1 MVNRM
6 RFFNVMILLFLCLLS
21 MTACRTVEKKMPE
34 KVRNV
39 NLNGF
44 SIVIA
49 DRAALPEVTAAQELQ
64 KVLKREIVTMS
75 ALPQK
80 NAIIIGDTESAL
92 VKPLLKK
99 LDLKKSGDDV
109 IVQAMIGG
117 NLILTGSS
125 PRAALYSVYDF
136 MQRQMGVRWAFDG
149 ENGTFYTKNHFSVP
163 ENFYRK
169 HQAGFRFRNMGY
181 TQKNSDESKFFNA
194 RNFAHE
200 GDFRFG
206 GERYYGGETIQPYRS
221 DFKDHPEYFAVRDGV
236 RYLPPPTGWSW
247 VINGCWSNQG
257 FTDLCLKRIREG
269 IRRHH
274 ANHIS
279 LHPAD
284 SSRRCECEKC
294 VALIDPD
301 ASSRWYR
308 YNAQMLR
315 ELKKD
320 FPDLRYSVLAYQEYL
335 DVPAIDVEEVEF
347 VEYCQYTRCFI
358 HKIGDPRCATNEQDF
373 ARLARWEKE
382 KKVPLGIWDYTYD
395 VFSRGFNIPVY
406 RFFADEIKNFHSRNF
421 VKLFIEGG
429 PCIRFSRSASYVAL
443 QLMWDPARD
452 PEEVMQEYCKAV
464 YGPAWKMM
472 YAYHIACAENWDNM
486 NAHLSQCFNN
496 PGGTAKLYLTPALI
510 ALAEKTFADSI
521 SAVTRS
527 RLKEEVK
534 SKHLAAIIFEKETF
548 QNWYD
553 LHKKMKQ
560 ETMLLTA
567 YQDHFS
573 DLAKHE
579 GIAMKGAEKAR
590 NRPEIRLAAGWNENA
605 ILLRVS
611 VKDPAAK
618 ALEFKL
624 NKDGKMAYGAES
636 VEIFLQAPGQA
647 AYYHFAAGR
656 NGDFYDGEGMNGKWD
671 GDWSYRVIS
680 AKDDPANCVFEIT
693 IPFRNFKVSGPGPE
707 PWKIMVIRNGSPA
720 AQGLPAPRHH
730 DIGAGAELTFSNGK
744 RPE

>member
-1 MVNRM
+1 MTRMVRS
-6 RFFNVMILLFLCLLS
+6 LCLLPLLFS
-21 MTACRTVEKKMPE
+21 CILAGGISCRTAEIPTDKIPE

-39 NLNGF
+39 GLNSF
-44 SIVIA
+44 YIVIA
-49 DRAALPEVTAAQELQ
+49 ERATLPEVTAAQELK
-64 KVLKREIVTMS
+64 KVLKKEIVPQND
-75 ALPQK
+75 LPEK
-80 NAIIIGDTESAL
+80 HAIIIGDTESPL
-92 VKPLLKK
+92 IQPLLKR
-99 LDLKKSGDDV
+99 LDLKKSADDV
-109 IVQAMIGG
+109 IVQAMIGE
-117 NLILTGSS
+117 NLILAGSS
-125 PRAALYSVYDF
+125 PRATFYAVCDF
-136 MQRQMGVRWAFDG
+136 MQRQMGVRWVFDG
-149 ENGTFYTKNHFSVP
+149 DGGTFYTKTHFSIP

-169 HQAGFRFRNMGY
+169 HRGGFRFRNMGHA
-181 TQKNSDESKFFNA
+181 QKNSEESKFFNA

-221 DFKDHPEYFAVRDGV
+221 DFKTHPEYFALRDGV
-236 RYLPPPTGWSW
+236 RYLPPPTGWCW
-247 VINGCWSNQG
+247 VINGCWSNPG
-257 FTDLCLKRIREG
+257 FTELCLKRIREG

-284 SSRRCECEKC
+284 DTRRCECKNC
-294 VALIDPD
+294 KALIDPD

-308 YNAQMLR
+308 YNAQLIR

-358 HKIGDPRCATNEQDF
+358 HRIGDPRCGTNKQDF

-382 KKVPLGIWDYTYD
+382 KNIPLGVWDYTYD

-452 PEEVMQEYCKAV
+452 PEKVMEEYCKAA
-464 YGPAWKMM
+464 YGPAWKKM
-472 YAYHIACAENWDNM
+472 YAFHAACADAWDAM

-510 ALAEKTFADSI
+510 AFAEKTFSDAEKVI
-521 SAVTRS
+521 SQS
-527 RLKEEVK
+527 RIKDEVK
-534 SKHLAAIIFEKETF
+534 AKHLSAIAFEKETF
-548 QNWYD
+548 RQWHI
-553 LHKKMKQ
+553 LHEKMKKD
-560 ETMLLTA
+560 TVAITV
-567 YQDHFS
+567 YQDQFV
-573 DLAKHE
+573 DFDMKPNGKNNNAPTVKT
-579 GIAMKGAEKAR
+579 GIAWDEKG
-590 NRPEIRLAAGWNENA
+590 IRL
-605 ILLRVS
+605 RVT
-611 VKDPAAK
+611 VKDPTAK
-618 ALEFKL
+618 KVSFKL
-624 NKDGKMAYGAES
+624 NKNGKMAYGPES

-671 GDWSYRVIS
+671 GTWHYQVTGN
-680 AKDDPANCVFEIT
+680 DPGSHTFTIT
-693 IPFRNFKVSGPGPE
+693 IPFSNFNLTSPGTK
-707 PWKIMVIRNGSPA
+707 PWKIVVIRNGSPA
-720 AQGLPAPRHH
+720 VGLPAPRYH
-730 DIGAGAELTFSNGK
+730 DIGAGAELTFSSGK